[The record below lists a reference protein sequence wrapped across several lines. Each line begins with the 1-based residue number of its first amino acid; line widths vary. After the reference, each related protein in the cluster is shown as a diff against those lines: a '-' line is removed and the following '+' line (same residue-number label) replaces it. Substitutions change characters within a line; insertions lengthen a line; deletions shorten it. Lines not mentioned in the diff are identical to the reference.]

1 MDSWKMG
8 YVHIQDEVH
17 DLQSVHVK
25 PELPELQT
33 GKKIPRFQ
41 YSDYPS
47 LHKCIQQLT
56 VPPIDT
62 WKRRSL
68 QEGVPELEPVHIKQE
83 PEPVQEEIPDLH
95 VVQIKEETPELE
107 SVHVKEEKDSVHGVP
122 GFQYV
127 DYPSLLQCLQ
137 QPPAPPGV
145 DWKKHQETPLEQRV
159 QEEITGTDSANPN
172 DRGSG
177 FQYANYPSLLQCL
190 QQPLLGSLKVKPMP
204 EDGPQLHYHEKPDPF
219 IEAELDCGAPGR
231 LHTPPVT
238 SCEEKSVGFFDREGG
253 ESFGKNR
260 QQNPAPLFICPDCGE
275 SFQDL
280 RKLQI
285 HGRTHKGR
293 TLHKCRQ
300 CGETFRHL
308 STFRKHQKTH
318 SGAAVHSC
326 PDCGKNF
333 SRSDSL
339 KIHQRTHTGETPYSC
354 NDCGKNFSHLGN
366 LRTHQRI
373 HTGETPYW
381 CAECGKGFKR
391 LDNYKEHQEVH
402 RGETPFLCAEC
413 GRRFS
418 QLGSLNRHR
427 KTHAGVAIHH
437 CTQCGKSYCHSAALK
452 THQRTHAAQ
461 ADPAQDT
468 HSTG

>member
-1 MDSWKMG
+1 MDNWKMG

-17 DLQSVHVK
+17 HLQSVNIK

-33 GKKIPRFQ
+33 REKTPRFQ
-41 YSDYPS
+41 YIDYPS

-56 VPPIDT
+56 VPPIDS

-68 QEGVPELEPVHIKQE
+68 QEGVPELVTVHIKQE
-83 PEPVQEEIPDLH
+83 LVQEEIPDLH

-107 SVHVKEEKDSVHGVP
+107 SVRVKEEKDSVHGVP
-122 GFQYV
+122 GFKYV
-127 DYPSLLQCLQ
+127 DYPSLLHCLQ
-137 QPPAPPGV
+137 QPSAPPGV
-145 DWKKHQETPLEQRV
+145 DWKKHPETPLERRV
-159 QEEITGTDSANPN
+159 QGEIPGTHSANPN
-172 DRGSG
+172 ETG

-190 QQPLLGSLKVKPMP
+190 QQPLLGSLKVKPMQ
-204 EDGPQLHYHEKPDPF
+204 EDGPQRHYNEKPEPSV
-219 IEAELDCGAPGR
+219 EAELDCGAPGR
-231 LHTPPVT
+231 QRMPPAT
-238 SCEEKSVGFFDREGG
+238 DCEEKSVSFFDCE
-253 ESFGKNR
+253 ESFGKN
-260 QQNPAPLFICPDCGE
+260 QQNNPAPLFICSDCGK
-275 SFQDL
+275 SFPDL

-293 TLHKCRQ
+293 TPHKCRQ
-300 CGETFRHL
+300 CGETFHHL

-318 SGAAVHSC
+318 SGAAVHTC
-326 PDCGKNF
+326 PDCGKSF

-339 KIHQRTHTGETPYSC
+339 KIHRRTHTGETPYRC

-373 HTGETPYW
+373 HTGETPYR

-418 QLGSLNRHR
+418 QLGSLNRHC
-427 KTHAGVAIHH
+427 KTHAGVATHL
-437 CTQCGKSYCHSAALK
+437 CTQCGKSYCQAAALK
-452 THQRTHAAQ
+452 THQRTHTAQ
-461 ADPAQDT
+461 HDPAQDS
-468 HSTG
+468 HSTA